1 MRLAIIDLGTNTF
14 TLILVE
20 IKQAEY
26 SVIYKNKVAVKLGED
41 GISEGIIGK
50 DAYQRGLDAIE
61 QHKKD
66 TLLDSYIFSGDDR
79 MISDVWSAG
88 RHLVKN
94 GEHIS
99 RPEITKA
106 YRKATKKLTEF

>member
-1 MRLAIIDLGTNTF
+1 LADLLALDTSHIDL
-14 TLILVE
+14 
-20 IKQAEY
+20 
-26 SVIYKNKVAVKLGED
+26 
-41 GISEGIIGK
+41 
-50 DAYQRGLDAIE
+50 E

-94 GEHIS
+94 GEHVS

>member
-50 DAYQRGLDAIE
+50 DAY
-61 QHKKD
+61 
-66 TLLDSYIFSGDDR
+66 
-79 MISDVWSAG
+79 
-88 RHLVKN
+88 
-94 GEHIS
+94 
-99 RPEITKA
+99 
-106 YRKATKKLTEF
+106 